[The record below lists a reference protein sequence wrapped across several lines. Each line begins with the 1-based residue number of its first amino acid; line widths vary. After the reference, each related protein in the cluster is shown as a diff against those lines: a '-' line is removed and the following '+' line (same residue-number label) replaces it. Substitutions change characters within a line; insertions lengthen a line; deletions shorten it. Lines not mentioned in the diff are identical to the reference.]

1 MDYRH
6 HNNDDETYKQ
16 LATLPKIELHR
27 HLEGSLRLGTMAEIA
42 RLYQMALPDY
52 EIDGFRHLVQMMP
65 DDEPSAD
72 RFISKFEPLRK
83 FYRSP
88 EIIDRVTYEAVAD
101 AAADHVVYLELR
113 FTPIALAREKGFPLH
128 EVADWVIAAVRRA
141 ERDFGIDVSLI
152 IMPNRHE
159 SVELAAEMIDIAI
172 GRMDQGVVAVDLGGA
187 ENRFSGKPFAHLFA
201 KAREAGLKVTVHA
214 GEWAGPPSIRD
225 AIDLLGATRLGHG
238 VRVIEDAT
246 MMAEARERGIA
257 FEVCPTSNLQSGV
270 TPSLEQH
277 PLRVLY
283 QEGLLTTLNTDDPS
297 VCGINLTDEMV
308 VAVQHMGFSLDD
320 IKQHI
325 LNAARVSFLPP
336 DKKESLV
343 NRLMAE
349 LYPAQ
354 AKQTETAA

>member
-6 HNNDDETYKQ
+6 RNHDDEIYRQ
-16 LATLPKIELHR
+16 LAALPKIELHR

-42 RLYQMALPDY
+42 RSYQMALPGY
-52 EIDGFRHLVQMMP
+52 EISGFRHLVQMMP
-65 DDEPSAD
+65 GDEPSAD

-83 FYRSP
+83 FYHSP
-88 EIIDRVTYEAVAD
+88 EIIDRVAYEAVAD
-101 AAADHVVYLELR
+101 AVADRVVYLELR

-128 EVADWVIAAVRRA
+128 EVADWVISAVHRA
-141 ERDFGIDVSLI
+141 EKDFGIEVGLI
-152 IMPNRHE
+152 VMPNRHE

-172 GRMDQGVVAVDLGGA
+172 ERMDQGVVAVDLGGA
-187 ENRFSGKPFAHLFA
+187 ENRFSGRPFADLYA
-201 KAREAGLKVTVHA
+201 KAREAGLNVTIHA
-214 GEWAGPPSIRD
+214 GEWAGPPSVRD
-225 AIDLLGATRLGHG
+225 AIDMLGATRLGHG
-238 VRVIEDAT
+238 VRIIEDPAL
-246 MMAEARERGIA
+246 MAEARERGIA

-336 DKKESLV
+336 DRKDRLV
-343 NRLMAE
+343 NRLVAE

-354 AKQTETAA
+354 ARQAETAV